1 MRPGQKARRRK
12 HSWQR
17 CDKPGIEPVL
27 VPSLPHGCGDLVMR
41 AVMLLSVMLL
51 LALLGFMAPAH
62 AQSRE
67 VTGQAGI
74 LGEWELTATVTRRNT
89 GGTKEFVGPLSL
101 KHVGIC
107 TVDGPEEKKG
117 ELRLR
122 MSEMSTRV
130 MGTLLIDGSECTYN
144 V

>member
-1 MRPGQKARRRK
+1 
-12 HSWQR
+12 
-17 CDKPGIEPVL
+17 
-27 VPSLPHGCGDLVMR
+27 MR

-74 LGEWELTATVTRRNT
+74 LGEWELTATVTQRNN
-89 GGTKEFVGPLSL
+89 GATKEFVGPLSL
-101 KHVGIC
+101 KHVGLC

-122 MSEMSTRV
+122 MSSTRV
-130 MGTLLIDGSECTYN
+130 TATLLIEGSECTYN
-144 V
+144 GDLESLDNGTMNCPDRRSVPLVLSIK

>member
-1 MRPGQKARRRK
+1 
-12 HSWQR
+12 
-17 CDKPGIEPVL
+17 
-27 VPSLPHGCGDLVMR
+27 MR

-74 LGEWELTATVTRRNT
+74 LGEWELTATVTQRNV

-122 MSEMSTRV
+122 LSEMSSRV
-130 MGTLLIDGSECTYN
+130 TATLLIEGSECTYN
-144 V
+144 WDLKNLDYGIMSCPDQRSVPLVLSIK

>member
-1 MRPGQKARRRK
+1 
-12 HSWQR
+12 
-17 CDKPGIEPVL
+17 
-27 VPSLPHGCGDLVMR
+27 MR

-89 GGTKEFVGPLSL
+89 DSTEEFVGPLSL

-107 TVDGPEEKKG
+107 TVDGAEEKKG

-144 V
+144 VDLTSLDNGIMNCPDRRSVPLLSIK

>member
-1 MRPGQKARRRK
+1 
-12 HSWQR
+12 
-17 CDKPGIEPVL
+17 
-27 VPSLPHGCGDLVMR
+27 MR

-89 GGTKEFVGPLSL
+89 DSTEEFVGPLSL

-107 TVDGPEEKKG
+107 TVDGAEEKKG

-144 V
+144 VDLTSLDNGIMNCPDRRSVPLVLSIK

>member
-1 MRPGQKARRRK
+1 
-12 HSWQR
+12 
-17 CDKPGIEPVL
+17 
-27 VPSLPHGCGDLVMR
+27 MR
-41 AVMLLSVMLL
+41 AVMSLV
-51 LALLGFMAPAH
+51 ALLGFMAPAH

-74 LGEWELTATVTRRNT
+74 LGEWELTATVTQRNT
-89 GGTKEFVGPLSL
+89 GGTEEFVGPLSL

-130 MGTLLIDGSECTYN
+130 MGTLLIDGSECTYDGDLKSLDN
-144 V
+144 GIMSCPDRRSVPLVLSIK

>member
-1 MRPGQKARRRK
+1 
-12 HSWQR
+12 
-17 CDKPGIEPVL
+17 
-27 VPSLPHGCGDLVMR
+27 MR

-74 LGEWELTATVTRRNT
+74 LGEWELTATVTQRNT
-89 GGTKEFVGPLSL
+89 GGTEEFVGPLSL

-144 V
+144 GDLKSLDNGIMS

>member
-1 MRPGQKARRRK
+1 MRTVM
-12 HSWQR
+12 S
-17 CDKPGIEPVL
+17 L
-27 VPSLPHGCGDLVMR
+27 V
-41 AVMLLSVMLL
+41 
-51 LALLGFMAPAH
+51 ALLGFMPPAH

-67 VTGQAGI
+67 VTGQTGI
-74 LGEWELTATVTRRNT
+74 LGEWELTATVTQWNA
-89 GGTKEFVGPLSL
+89 GATKEFVGPLSV

-144 V
+144 VDLTSLDNGIMNCPDRRSVPLLSIK